1 MDQFKDQ
8 KEMKMAMNGR
18 MGLMTGGIIL
28 IFTAISTTMMYGI
41 NLFGLA
47 SEIEKGNTEFAELLE
62 AANMS
67 LGLLRV
73 VAACFLILAA
83 IEVFAG
89 FLSARLCN
97 RLDKAEKTKKLVIAL
112 LALEILMQVFLLL
125 TQMLNLSMLFTSLII
140 PLYMLW
146 GVTRLC
152 KLAKIY
158 PDRTY
163 ALNTKKMKEQRRPAT
178 PAKPAQT
185 RSLRERAMLNA
196 TKPAETSESG
206 STPGTVE
213 TSESE
218 DAAKASE
225 PDSTPETAEASE
237 SEDAPGTVEFSE
249 SEGAPEPTEDSVSE
263 INKNC

>member
-47 SEIEKGNTEFAELLE
+47 SEIEKGNTEFAGLLE
-62 AANMS
+62 AADMS

-73 VAACFLILAA
+73 VAACFLILAV

-112 LALEILMQVFLLL
+112 LALEILMQVFLLI
-125 TQMLNLSMLFTSLII
+125 TRMMNLSMLFTSLII

-163 ALNTKKMKEQRRPAT
+163 ALNTKKMKEQRRPAS
-178 PAKPAQT
+178 PAKPAQAK
-185 RSLRERAMLNA
+185 SLRERAMLN
-196 TKPAETSESG
+196 TSKPEETA
-206 STPGTVE
+206 
-213 TSESE
+213 ESE
-218 DAAKASE
+218 D
-225 PDSTPETAEASE
+225 TPEPAEESVLEDTPAPREESVPE
-237 SEDAPGTVEFSE
+237 GPPESTENSVSEDAPKPAEE
-249 SEGAPEPTEDSVSE
+249 SVPENPPETEKDPE
-263 INKNC
+263 